1 MDIGSLRSGGG
12 IQATASAIQ
21 KAQVR
26 FDAAAENVVGAAQDL
41 ASDEPSAS
49 NGDLTAGIVNMQA
62 ESSVN
67 QVLYG
72 VFKRQ
77 VDQQQAL
84 MDMIQPK

>member
-1 MDIGSLRSGGG
+1 MDISSIGSAGGL
-12 IQATASAIQ
+12 QATSTAIQ
-21 KAQVR
+21 KAQGR
-26 FDAAAENVVGAAQDL
+26 FDAAAQDVVSAA
-41 ASDEPSAS
+41 A
-49 NGDLTAGIVNMQA
+49 DLTSDTSSSDSDLTSGLVNMQA

-77 VDQQQAL
+77 VEQQQTL